1 MGMVLA
7 MTYEALCDAELI
19 RRVADRDRHA
29 FGELYA
35 RHAGAMGRTAR
46 RVCQRPDLAEDATQ
60 EAFLSLW
67 RDANGFSSS
76 AGAPTAWVHTIVHN
90 RSIDAVRRV
99 VAFERRA
106 QLDDTEL
113 ALLPALGPSSHERA
127 RARECEVRLRE
138 AVAALPDP
146 QRVVI
151 ELAYYDGLSQREIAA
166 RLGLPLGTVKGRA
179 RLALKRLALDEDV
192 LALTR

>member
-1 MGMVLA
+1 MLRLWTIVC
-7 MTYEALCDAELI
+7 T
-19 RRVADRDRHA
+19 HA

-35 RHAGAMGRTAR
+35 RHAATMGRTAR
-46 RVCQRPDLAEDATQ
+46 RVCRRSELAEDATQ

-67 RDANGFSSS
+67 RDANGFSPS
-76 AGAPTAWVHTIVHN
+76 AGAPNAWVHTIVHN
-90 RSIDAVRRV
+90 RSIDVVRRV
-99 VAFERRA
+99 VAFERRTL
-106 QLDDTEL
+106 LDDSEL
-113 ALLPALGPSSHERA
+113 ALLPAPGPSSHDSA
-127 RARECEVRLRE
+127 LARESQVRLRA
-138 AVAALPDP
+138 AVAALPDA

-151 ELAYYDGLSQREIAA
+151 ALAYYDGLSQLEIAV